1 MLMHTYNNLAN
12 FKVPKYFPFYLT
24 FLIIFPALDS
34 LKQNRK
40 QTA

>member
-40 QTA
+40 KTA